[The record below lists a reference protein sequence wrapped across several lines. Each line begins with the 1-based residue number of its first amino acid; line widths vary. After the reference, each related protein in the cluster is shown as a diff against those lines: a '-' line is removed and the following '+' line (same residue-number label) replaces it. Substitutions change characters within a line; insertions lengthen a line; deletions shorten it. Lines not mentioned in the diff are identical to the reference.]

1 MPGAGMDNRVL
12 CTTLNAQA
20 TPYSEG
26 EVRIDSLSDHAP
38 IAMATPQPSSAASEH
53 GEPGPVSS

>member
-1 MPGAGMDNRVL
+1 MPGAGMDNRVQPS
-12 CTTLNAQA
+12 TLKQ
-20 TPYSEG
+20 PYSEG